1 MKTVMDKSI
10 ECQLNDS
17 IEDMIVSNKT
27 SGTYVIN
34 KRLLTLLKR
43 MKRYVTYTVDSCSSI
58 DLV

>member
-17 IEDMIVSNKT
+17 IEDTIMSNKIN
-27 SGTYVIN
+27 GTYVIN

-43 MKRYVTYTVDSCSSI
+43 MKMYATNTIDSC
-58 DLV
+58 

>member
-1 MKTVMDKSI
+1 MDKSI
-10 ECQLNDS
+10 ECQANDS
-17 IEDMIVSNKT
+17 IEDMIISNKT

-43 MKRYVTYTVDSCSSI
+43 IKRYVTYTVDSYSSI

>member
-1 MKTVMDKSI
+1 MDKSV
-10 ECQLNDS
+10 ECQANDS
-17 IEDMIVSNKT
+17 IEDMIISNKT